1 MKKIIFILIT
11 LISYLHCLAFPVNEP
26 IIDELTYRN
35 NYNLLLTNNRVI
47 NDGKIVCA
55 DSNNVYI
62 EIEDE
67 MMLSIPKSQII
78 KITPD
83 LPYLYG
89 YFNWNEEKIR
99 IFNLKPSCKYIIR
112 AYINDVDC
120 CGGVTISIELLNLS
134 KNRLK
139 YALYKVK
146 YYNAVNDLIYDEIG
160 DYSYLNCKATG
171 FIEPGTWDSGNWTG
185 FYNTTADHIRISS
198 LTITYT
204 DNTTAIFQRNNNSIL
219 LIENE

>member
-26 IIDELTYRN
+26 VIDELTYIN
-35 NYNLLLTNNRVI
+35 NYNLLLINNRVI

-83 LPYLYG
+83 LPFNSFIYYDYLYG
-89 YFNWNEEKIR
+89 YCNWNEENIR

-112 AYINDVDC
+112 AYINDIDC

-139 YALYKVK
+139 YALYNVK
-146 YYNAVNDLIYDEIG
+146 YYNAVNDLIYNEIG
-160 DYSYLNCKATG
+160 DYSYM
-171 FIEPGTWDSGNWTG
+171 
-185 FYNTTADHIRISS
+185 H
-198 LTITYT
+198 LTICHSYGYPT
-204 DNTTAIFQRNNNSIL
+204 F
-219 LIENE
+219 